1 MHTKITF
8 SDTSY
13 KKLPYLLILI
23 VFFLNSN
30 REVTAKLSTDLL
42 VDTNRVN
49 SLLDSIS
56 KYRYQPDLVI
66 KYADLGIQHA
76 KSIAFDKGLSK
87 LLFRK
92 GIALMNKGL
101 KNESLASLDE
111 AEQLADKNGQL
122 LVLANVNRIRG
133 VLYYKNADYEHA
145 TASILRA
152 IRFYERNKVYVELP
166 ICYSIL
172 ASINVATGNTAESYR
187 YYFKSFNLIRSLLNK
202 PESSFSKEDW
212 DKLHTN
218 YIDLC
223 VNIGNYFEQS
233 DKLDMALK
241 YYELGLSKP
250 FATPNYNAYL
260 ILMTNASKIYYAKG
274 NVAKARKM
282 AYRAFS
288 LAKEAHLYREQSN
301 ALDHLGSFA
310 DHFTQANQYYIEAV
324 ELAKKAQ
331 DKDLLY
337 KVLEHRANSAKKFGR
352 YKFAFEAYKESRA
365 IRDSIV
371 TQENSVAID
380 NLISNHKLQDSTQ
393 KLKHVGFERYKANQ
407 RSNFYRLLFAATG
420 AILLI
425 TFLFILRNRKLNKAL
440 NLRTNQLS
448 ALNTHKDRILSIMGH
463 DLKGALA
470 DLHALA
476 FLLKRHMGTPRQEEL
491 IEQLSNVQQSANEI
505 LDKLLLWGA
514 LDMHYDHLIAPFY
527 PAIALSSTI
536 NSTRG
541 IATARNITLTTDIAA
556 DVEIL
561 GNEHHITFILR
572 NLLSNAVKYSDADQ
586 PVHIRLIKTDIA
598 AIFEVENYNKLAK
611 VATVNDFY
619 ANRQSVS
626 EETKG
631 HGIGLLL
638 CKILSDLDN
647 YQLNASKEG
656 DIIRTRLIIPTNPAV
671 LKNQVNDSATA

>member
-1 MHTKITF
+1 MF
-8 SDTSY
+8 
-13 KKLPYLLILI
+13 ILI
-23 VFFLNSN
+23 VLLFKPNSK
-30 REVTAKLSTDLL
+30 VSAKLWTD
-42 VDTNRVN
+42 VPADTTRVN

-66 KYADLGIQHA
+66 KYADLGIAHA

-101 KNESLASLDE
+101 KNESLASLNE
-111 AEQLADKNGQL
+111 AEQLAEKNGQL

-133 VLYYKNADYEHA
+133 VLYYKSADYEQA
-145 TASILRA
+145 TANILRA
-152 IRFYERNKVYVELP
+152 ISFYERNKGYVDLP

-172 ASINVATGNTAESYR
+172 ASISVAMGNANESYR
-187 YYFKSFNLIRSLLNK
+187 YYFKSFNLIRSLLTK
-202 PESSFSKEDW
+202 AESSFSKEDW
-212 DKLHTN
+212 DKIHTN

-223 VNIGNYFEQS
+223 VNIGNYFEHS
-233 DKLDMALK
+233 NKIDIALK

-250 FATPNYNAYL
+250 FATTNYNAYL

-274 NVAKARKM
+274 DVVKARKM
-282 AYRAFS
+282 AQRALS
-288 LAKEAHLYREQSN
+288 LAKEANLYREQSN

-310 DHFTQANQYYIEAV
+310 DSFTQANRYFIEAV

-337 KVLEHRANSAKKFGR
+337 KVLEHRASSAKKFGN

-393 KLKHVGFERYKANQ
+393 KLKQVGFERYKANQ

-420 AILLI
+420 VILLI

-440 NLRTNQLS
+440 NLRTDQLS

-491 IEQLSNVQQSANEI
+491 IEQLSNVQESANEI

-514 LDMHYDHLIAPFY
+514 LDMHYDNLIAPFY
-527 PAIALSSTI
+527 PSIALSSTI

-541 IATARNITLTTDIAA
+541 IATARNITLTTNIPADI
-556 DVEIL
+556 EIL
-561 GNEHHITFILR
+561 GNEHHIEFILR
-572 NLLSNAVKYSDADQ
+572 NLLSNAVKYSDAAQ
-586 PVHIRLIKTDIA
+586 SVHIRLIKTNVA
-598 AIFEVENYNKLAK
+598 AIFEVENHNSSANISS
-611 VATVNDFY
+611 VNDFY

-626 EETKG
+626 EENKG

-638 CKILSDLDN
+638 CKILAGLDN
-647 YQLNASKEG
+647 YQLMANKEG
-656 DIIRTRLIIPTNPAV
+656 DIICTRLIIPTNPSI
-671 LKNQVNDSATA
+671 LKTKMDSTTTI

>member
-1 MHTKITF
+1 MYTKINF
-8 SDTSY
+8 YYNSY
-13 KKLPYLLILI
+13 TKLSYLFILI
-23 VFFLNSN
+23 VLLFNPNSQ
-30 REVTAKLSTDLL
+30 VSAKLLTDAPA
-42 VDTNRVN
+42 DTTRIN

-56 KYRYQPDLVI
+56 KYRYQPDSVL
-66 KYADLGIQHA
+66 KYADLGIAHA

-87 LLFRK
+87 LLLRK

-101 KNESLASLDE
+101 KNESLTSLNE
-111 AEQLADKNGQL
+111 AEKLANKSGQL

-133 VLYYKNADYEHA
+133 VLYYKNADYEQA
-145 TASILRA
+145 TANILRA
-152 IRFYERNKVYVELP
+152 ISFYERNKVYVDLP

-172 ASINVATGNTAESYR
+172 ASIGLATGNTAESFR
-187 YYFKSFNLIRSLLNK
+187 YYFKSFNLIRTLLTK
-202 PESSFSKEDW
+202 AESSFSKEDW

-223 VNIGNYFEQS
+223 VNIGNYYELS
-233 DKLDMALK
+233 GNVDTALY

-282 AYRAFS
+282 AQRS
-288 LAKEAHLYREQSN
+288 LNLAREANLYREQSN

-310 DHFTQANQYYIEAV
+310 DHFTQANQYFSEAV
-324 ELAKKAQ
+324 ELAKKSQ
-331 DKDLLY
+331 DKDLLW
-337 KVLEHRANSAKKFGR
+337 KVLEHRANSAKKFGN
-352 YKFAFEAYKESRA
+352 YKFALEAYEESRA

-371 TQENSVAID
+371 TQENRVAID

-393 KLKHVGFERYKANQ
+393 KLKQVGFERYKANQ

-420 AILLI
+420 VILLI

-440 NLRTNQLS
+440 NLRTSQLG

-463 DLKGALA
+463 DLKGALSA
-470 DLHALA
+470 LHALA
-476 FLLKRHMGTPRQEEL
+476 FLLKRNMGTPRQEEL

-514 LDMHYDHLIAPFY
+514 LDMPYDHVMAPFY
-527 PAIALSSTI
+527 PSLTLSSTI

-541 IATARNITLTTDIAA
+541 IATARNIALTTDIPT
-556 DVEIL
+556 DFEIL
-561 GNEHHITFILR
+561 GNEHHIEFILR

-586 PVHIRLIKTDIA
+586 PVHIRLIRTNVA
-598 AIFEVENYNKLAK
+598 AIFEVENHNKA
-611 VATVNDFY
+611 ANISSVNDFY
-619 ANRQSVS
+619 TNKQSVS

-638 CKILSDLDN
+638 CKILADLDH
-647 YQLNASKEG
+647 YQLTASKEG
-656 DIIRTRLIIPTNPAV
+656 DLICIRLIIPANPGASIIE
-671 LKNQVNDSATA
+671 NDHRTTV